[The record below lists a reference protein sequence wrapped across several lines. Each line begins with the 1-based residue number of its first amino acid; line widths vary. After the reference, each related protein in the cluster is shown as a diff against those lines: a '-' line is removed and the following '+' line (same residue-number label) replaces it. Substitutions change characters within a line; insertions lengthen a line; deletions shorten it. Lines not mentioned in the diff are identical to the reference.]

1 MLKAPINF
9 IALMDEKPTYYMDPP
24 PGVPEENVT

>member
-9 IALMDEKPTYYMDPP
+9 IALMDEKPTYHMDPP
-24 PGVPEENVT
+24 PGVP